1 MSTRFVIRT
10 LAALMSGGSEWP
22 CSALFSFWA
31 LPSQLLQFEDDTSH
45 RVLIGCEKF
54 KPSRATT
61 GADPISVCASELSM
75 DPRPGMSIAGG
86 GG

>member
-1 MSTRFVIRT
+1 MIRT
-10 LAALMSGGSEWP
+10 LAAVMSGGSEWP
-22 CSALFSFWA
+22 CNALFSFSA
-31 LPSQLLQFEDDTSH
+31 LPSQLLQFEDDTFH

-54 KPSRATT
+54 KPSGATT
-61 GADPISVCASELSM
+61 GDDLISVCASELSV